1 MEFIIKAKES
11 AIPCAV
17 TIDEDNG
24 RYMIRNVDT
33 SGQVFQNKDE
43 LLKWIEEEWNS
54 STFEDEK
61 AYDELLDMIKN
72 NFDE

>member
-24 RYMIRNVDT
+24 RYMIRNVNT

-54 STFEDEK
+54 NTFEDEK